1 MTTIV
6 KFFIYLLIFTVPIV
20 WFSNHPGQVSIIW
33 RGYLIELSFFI
44 LVIFLFL
51 IIFATTMLSK
61 IFLSIKSFP
70 RQFTLRQKEKNLNLT
85 RETLENITFSW
96 INNDSKGMDIQARKI
111 KRYTGDNIF
120 STMLL
125 FQIALKSGEY
135 DKAKKYLEILEK
147 NRKTKFIAFK
157 CKAMVLIKQNRRL
170 EAKNYLEKAFAI
182 NPRDPWVCDNISVL
196 LARTEKWL
204 EAAKTLENVNNSF
217 QLSSKRVG
225 YLLKSGADPVLTY
238 KISSDS
244 IPVVLNVINFYLKQ
258 NNEEK
263 VFEILKKTWRKLK
276 FFGFVEAIFD
286 ETKFDIKLA
295 LKRFKLVNKAL
306 KSDLASDETKIAMA
320 YASLRAKLWEKSR
333 GFLVS
338 IKKNNIDKRVINI
351 WTELSNNSDRIK
363 VPSFNNTTMESP
375 YWYCQSCNLKFK
387 AWEIICKECD
397 GVGTVVWS
405 KSLTQS
411 ESRDLINP
419 LFE

>member
-295 LKRFKLVNKAL
+295 LKRFKFLRLFSGIVVSGEEKTRKPFEKIYQLTISRYNL
-306 KSDLASDETKIAMA
+306 NCDETVFIDDNQRNINAA
-320 YASLRAKLWEKSR
+320 INF
-333 GFLVS
+333 G
-338 IKKNNIDKRVINI
+338 IKKSILFKNP
-351 WTELSNNSDRIK
+351 E
-363 VPSFNNTTMESP
+363 
-375 YWYCQSCNLKFK
+375 NLKADLK
-387 AWEIICKECD
+387 KLNII
-397 GVGTVVWS
+397 
-405 KSLTQS
+405 
-411 ESRDLINP
+411 
-419 LFE
+419 

>member
-1 MTTIV
+1 M
-6 KFFIYLLIFTVPIV
+6 
-20 WFSNHPGQVSIIW
+20 
-33 RGYLIELSFFI
+33 
-44 LVIFLFL
+44 
-51 IIFATTMLSK
+51 
-61 IFLSIKSFP
+61 
-70 RQFTLRQKEKNLNLT
+70 NLDFRFDSQR
-85 RETLENITFSW
+85 RERI
-96 INNDSKGMDIQARKI
+96 
-111 KRYTGDNIF
+111 
-120 STMLL
+120 
-125 FQIALKSGEY
+125 
-135 DKAKKYLEILEK
+135 
-147 NRKTKFIAFK
+147 
-157 CKAMVLIKQNRRL
+157 
-170 EAKNYLEKAFAI
+170 
-182 NPRDPWVCDNISVL
+182 
-196 LARTEKWL
+196 
-204 EAAKTLENVNNSF
+204 
-217 QLSSKRVG
+217 
-225 YLLKSGADPVLTY
+225 
-238 KISSDS
+238 
-244 IPVVLNVINFYLKQ
+244 
-258 NNEEK
+258 
-263 VFEILKKTWRKLK
+263 
-276 FFGFVEAIFD
+276 GFVEAIFD

-333 GFLVS
+333 GFLDS

>member
-6 KFFIYLLIFTVPIV
+6 KFFLYLLIFTVPIV

-44 LVIFLFL
+44 LVIIFCI
-51 IIFATTMLSK
+51 IIFATTMFSK
-61 IFLSIKSFP
+61 IFLNIKSFP
-70 RQFTLRQKEKNLNLT
+70 RQYTLRQKERNLNLT
-85 RETLENITFSW
+85 KETLKNITFSW
-96 INNDSKGMDIQARKI
+96 INNDSKGIDIQARKI
-111 KRYTGDNIF
+111 KKYTGDNIF
-120 STMLL
+120 STILL
-125 FQIALKSGEY
+125 FQTAIKNGEY

-147 NRKTKFIAFK
+147 NKKTEFIAFK
-157 CKAMVLIKQNRRL
+157 CKAMVLIKQNRKL
-170 EAKNYLEKAFAI
+170 EAKNYLEKAFEI
-182 NPRDPWVCDNISVL
+182 NPKDPWVCDNISVL

-225 YLLKSGADPVLTY
+225 YLLKAGADPVSTY

-244 IPVVLNVINFYLKQ
+244 IPVVLNIINFYLKQ

-263 VFEILKKTWRKLK
+263 VFEILKKNWRKLR
-276 FFGFVEAIFD
+276 FFGFVETIFD
-286 ETKFDIKLA
+286 ETKFDIKLS

-333 GFLVS
+333 SFLIA
-338 IKKNNIDKRVINI
+338 IKKHNIDKRVINI

-363 VPSFNNTTMESP
+363 MPSFKSTKLESP
-375 YWYCQSCNLKFK
+375 HWYCNSCNSKFT

-405 KSLTQS
+405 KSLTES
-411 ESRDLINP
+411 DSRDLITP